1 MERAKIGIVT
11 GLKAEAAWLA
21 RSGFLVRAG
30 GGTPRGAEAAARQLL
45 KDGALALISFGLA
58 GGLRPGVK
66 PGTVLVPSS
75 VVDGRAVYPCDYRL
89 MEFLGGSTGTSIL
102 AASKIAATAHEK
114 SLLYRRLRAV
124 AVDLESGAVARVAGE
139 KGLAFAVLRAIADPA
154 ELDLPRAAVSALDDE
169 GRVRLGFVLCSILR
183 EPGQLPGLIKV
194 GRDAKAA
201 RAALLERLKRLPE
214 RSL

>member
-1 MERAKIGIVT
+1 
-11 GLKAEAAWLA
+11 
-21 RSGFLVRAG
+21 
-30 GGTPRGAEAAARQLL
+30 
-45 KDGALALISFGLA
+45 
-58 GGLRPGVK
+58 
-66 PGTVLVPSS
+66 
-75 VVDGRAVYPCDYRL
+75 